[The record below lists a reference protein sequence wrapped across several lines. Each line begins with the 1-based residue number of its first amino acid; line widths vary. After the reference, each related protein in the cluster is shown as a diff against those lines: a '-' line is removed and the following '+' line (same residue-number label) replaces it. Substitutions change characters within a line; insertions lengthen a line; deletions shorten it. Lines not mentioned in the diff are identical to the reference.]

1 MSEQIVLTGDYADLI
16 KRLQCVAGGELVVTQ
31 TEGGKSRFALH
42 GNKVGVL
49 AFGWTHFKDCC
60 AAFGLDW
67 RQVVHIDRSDRLPG
81 VDIVIFHH
89 SSSDPRMQQLID
101 KVNAAGWAL

>member
-1 MSEQIVLTGDYADLI
+1 MSEQIVLSGDYADLI
-16 KRLQCVAGGELVVTQ
+16 KRFHCVSGGELVVTR
-31 TEGGKSRFALH
+31 TFDGKSRFALH
-42 GNKVGVL
+42 GRKVGVL

-67 RQVVHIDRSDRLPG
+67 RLAVHLDRSDRLPD
-81 VDIVIFHH
+81 VDVVIFH
-89 SSSDPRMQQLID
+89 SSSADPRMRQLVD